1 VLIIGLYSAYFA
13 VVAVLHQK
21 FLHLKMAIAV
31 ALALPILR
39 PCPAVAQTPVPL
51 ELILA
56 VDASGSVSAD
66 EFDLQVKGLA
76 DAFRDPA
83 VISAIQSIALG
94 GIAVAVMQWSSPG
107 HQVMAVNWQLVSDRA
122 SAELLAQQII
132 TVGRLI
138 LGETAIDRALMFAM
152 AEISTNDYSG
162 RRRVIDLSG
171 DGATNWGGLPD
182 RARDE
187 AVAAGITINALA
199 IVNEQPDLDQYFRDH
214 VIGGLGAFVVTAS
227 DYEDFARAI
236 RLKLI
241 EEIQGRPS
249 ADFARDRPFG
259 TASNFRM
266 LLRHPSRFYRLIA
279 SKDQRQCQRR

>member
-1 VLIIGLYSAYFA
+1 MGFDQWKI
-13 VVAVLHQK
+13 AVL
-21 FLHLKMAIAV
+21 AV
-31 ALALPILR
+31 ALALPILPR
-39 PCPAVAQTPVPL
+39 FPAFAQIPVPL

-66 EFDLQVKGLA
+66 EFDLQVKGIA

-83 VISAIQSIALG
+83 VISAIRGAGPG
-94 GIAVAVMQWSSPG
+94 GIAVALMQWSSPG

-138 LGETAIDRALMFAM
+138 LGETAIDRALRFAT
-152 AEISTNDYSG
+152 AELSTNDYSG

-182 RARDE
+182 EARDE
-187 AVAAGITINALA
+187 AVAAGVTINALA
-199 IVNEQPDLDQYFRDH
+199 ILNEQPDLDRYFQDH
-214 VIGGLGAFVVTAS
+214 VIGGLGAFVVTAL

-241 EEIQGRPS
+241 EEIQGRPA
-249 ADFARDRPFG
+249 ADFDTDRPFG
-259 TASNFRM
+259 
-266 LLRHPSRFYRLIA
+266 
-279 SKDQRQCQRR
+279 DG